1 MPEVLRI
8 LLNVTLAVG
17 ATVGIFV
24 AVNLLLNQATA
35 RFRVFATIVAGIIG
49 AIVGVWVQN
58 GGVVDSYPV
67 LAFGM
72 DVGPLDFAVALQVWP
87 IVGAVLGGLL
97 GYFVWA
103 KRPPSLA
110 RRRRID
116 SLVRPIVFVAPAL
129 AFLGVSL
136 VIPTIRTIYLS
147 FRSKRGDE
155 AVGLKNFR
163 SVFGDE
169 RIFSLDGVGDILTSR
184 LFVAGVV
191 LALVGL
197 GYALFRGLSGGRG
210 IDLSAPAPVLSLSTA
225 ATLVVLAAVGSLR
238 AVLWNNL
245 FWVIFVTG
253 FATVAGL
260 AIAVLADRSRGENV
274 AKSLIFMPMAISFVG
289 ASVIWRFVYA
299 FTPPSRDQIGV
310 LNAAWVFGGGEPQTW
325 IQDQPWNTLFLI
337 AIMIWIQTGFAMVV
351 LSAAIKA
358 VPTELLEAARVD
370 GASEVQT
377 FWRVTLPQIRTTVGV
392 VITTLIILVL
402 KVYDIVKVMTNGEF
416 GTNVVANEMLD
427 ELFTNRN
434 TGRASALAVLLF
446 IAVLPLMI
454 VNMRRNR
461 REVAG

>member
-1 MPEVLRI
+1 MPEILRI
-8 LLNVTLAVG
+8 LLNVVIAVG

-24 AVNLLLNQATA
+24 AANLFLNQATE
-35 RFRVFATIVAGIIG
+35 RFRMFAAITGAAVGAILGVVLDSYWATIDVASDVHDWEVG
-49 AIVGVWVQN
+49 AFAPGKAI
-58 GGVVDSYPV
+58 
-67 LAFGM
+67 L
-72 DVGPLDFAVALQVWP
+72 PLG
-87 IVGAVLGGLL
+87 GAVLGGLL
-97 GYFVWA
+97 GCLVWGR
-103 KRPPSLA
+103 RPPSLA

-116 SLVRPIVFVAPAL
+116 SSIRPILFVTPAL
-129 AFLGVSL
+129 VFLGITL
-136 VIPTIRTIYLS
+136 VIPTVRTIYLS

-155 AVGLKNFR
+155 PAGLNNFR
-163 SVFGDE
+163 SVFDDE
-169 RIFSLDGVGDILTSR
+169 RIFTVEGATDILTSR
-184 LFVAGVV
+184 LFIAGAVIAV
-191 LALVGL
+191 LGV
-197 GYALFRGLSGGRG
+197 GYAVFRGLTGRRG
-210 IDLSAPAPVLSLSTA
+210 VDLSGPTPVVSLSTA
-225 ATLVVLAAVGSLR
+225 ATLMALAALGSLR

-260 AIAVLADRSRGENV
+260 AIAVLADRSRGEKL

-299 FTPPSRDQIGV
+299 FTPAGRDQIGV
-310 LNAAWVFGGGEPQTW
+310 LNAVWVGAGGEPQTW

>member
-1 MPEVLRI
+1 
-8 LLNVTLAVG
+8 
-17 ATVGIFV
+17 
-24 AVNLLLNQATA
+24 
-35 RFRVFATIVAGIIG
+35 
-49 AIVGVWVQN
+49 
-58 GGVVDSYPV
+58 
-67 LAFGM
+67 
-72 DVGPLDFAVALQVWP
+72 
-87 IVGAVLGGLL
+87 
-97 GYFVWA
+97 
-103 KRPPSLA
+103 
-110 RRRRID
+110 
-116 SLVRPIVFVAPAL
+116 
-129 AFLGVSL
+129 
-136 VIPTIRTIYLS
+136 
-147 FRSKRGDE
+147 
-155 AVGLKNFR
+155 
-163 SVFGDE
+163 
-169 RIFSLDGVGDILTSR
+169 
-184 LFVAGVV
+184 VV